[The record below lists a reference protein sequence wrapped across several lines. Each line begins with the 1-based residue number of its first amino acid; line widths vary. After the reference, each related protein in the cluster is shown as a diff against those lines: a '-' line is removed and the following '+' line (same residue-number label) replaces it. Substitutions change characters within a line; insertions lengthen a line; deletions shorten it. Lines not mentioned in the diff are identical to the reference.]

1 LLLQSAFSLCE
12 LIPINCARALELPT
26 SLEEHWHFLGR
37 KVFACSVALSLASA
51 VVEMSEWSEH
61 TTPDGKKYYFNSK
74 TQVSTWEKP
83 EELQEEQ
90 QDEVH
95 YPLRKTQI

>member
-1 LLLQSAFSLCE
+1 
-12 LIPINCARALELPT
+12 
-26 SLEEHWHFLGR
+26 
-37 KVFACSVALSLASA
+37 
-51 VVEMSEWSEH
+51 MSEWSEH